1 MGVFNP
7 KMARYDRIAYEFD
20 MWGDFKTD
28 LAVGDSQYWSFNYW
42 TIAICWRK
50 RSRETQLAIG

>member
-1 MGVFNP
+1 
-7 KMARYDRIAYEFD
+7 MARYDRIAYEFD